1 MKPSYAIE
9 SASVANQAA
18 YDLIFRGNANGK
30 LMIKDSKGNE
40 LINNDKVEA
49 NKKVIIPVVLELG
62 NNKYTVTFTPDEDY
76 KPGEYEVL
84 SSYDTVTFEHSVL
97 FRQYGESGDSL
108 YVSPEGSVTGNGTK
122 KDPLDIY
129 TAVKYVQAGQT
140 IVLMEGIQISRYLG
154 TDEYEEWPAYNLILN
169 CTSYENA
176 DKGYEDADGFAAKLT
191 VGDGNVFDGCIA
203 HHNADDGW
211 DLFAKVQ
218 SGSIG
223 NVVIRNSVAYKNGYV
238 LDENGKEIN
247 AGNGNGFKMGGDSMS
262 GQHELRNSVAFFNKA
277 KGIDSNSGPDIKVYD
292 SISFN
297 NESYNVALYTNSA
310 VNTDYLA
317 NGVISYRT
325 DYKDQSENLK
335 PKGTQDETKIYGT
348 SNFYWDVASQSSVN
362 KEGATVSDDWFESLS
377 FTGISRNADGNIN
390 LNGFLKLT
398 DKAQAGGNLG
408 GTGSDDI
415 TIGEETDGRIET
427 GNISGNNGGTNAGSN
442 GESNAGSGSSSEGSS
457 ESTSTITV
465 STTTV
470 KIEDAAAPLAAA
482 PTLPA
487 GYTYEQVNVS
497 KDGILRAALLNKYY
511 GQKVYFAAIFGK
523 NFGMTIDMQEAS
535 AVAADLQLSYTMLN
549 MPAFAA
555 GFDTIHA
562 VPNVRTKLPM
572 SVTLHFGVGNEYT
585 GRIAYI
591 YALAEDEK
599 SYKLVTAMPVNEI
612 GNAAIKTADFTDV
625 MILIAK

>member
-1 MKPSYAIE
+1 M
-9 SASVANQAA
+9 
-18 YDLIFRGNANGK
+18 
-30 LMIKDSKGNE
+30 
-40 LINNDKVEA
+40 
-49 NKKVIIPVVLELG
+49 
-62 NNKYTVTFTPDEDY
+62 
-76 KPGEYEVL
+76 
-84 SSYDTVTFEHSVL
+84 
-97 FRQYGESGDSL
+97 
-108 YVSPEGSVTGNGTK
+108 
-122 KDPLDIY
+122 
-129 TAVKYVQAGQT
+129 
-140 IVLMEGIQISRYLG
+140 
-154 TDEYEEWPAYNLILN
+154 
-169 CTSYENA
+169 
-176 DKGYEDADGFAAKLT
+176 
-191 VGDGNVFDGCIA
+191 
-203 HHNADDGW
+203 
-211 DLFAKVQ
+211 
-218 SGSIG
+218 
-223 NVVIRNSVAYKNGYV
+223 
-238 LDENGKEIN
+238 
-247 AGNGNGFKMGGDSMS
+247 
-262 GQHELRNSVAFFNKA
+262 
-277 KGIDSNSGPDIKVYD
+277 
-292 SISFN
+292 
-297 NESYNVALYTNSA
+297 
-310 VNTDYLA
+310 
-317 NGVISYRT
+317 
-325 DYKDQSENLK
+325 
-335 PKGTQDETKIYGT
+335 
-348 SNFYWDVASQSSVN
+348 ASQSSVN

-377 FTGISRNADGNIN
+377 FTGISRNADGTIN

-591 YALAEDEK
+591 YVLAEDEK

-612 GNAAIKTADFTDV
+612 GNVAIKTADFTDV

>member
-1 MKPSYAIE
+1 M
-9 SASVANQAA
+9 
-18 YDLIFRGNANGK
+18 
-30 LMIKDSKGNE
+30 
-40 LINNDKVEA
+40 
-49 NKKVIIPVVLELG
+49 
-62 NNKYTVTFTPDEDY
+62 
-76 KPGEYEVL
+76 
-84 SSYDTVTFEHSVL
+84 
-97 FRQYGESGDSL
+97 
-108 YVSPEGSVTGNGTK
+108 
-122 KDPLDIY
+122 
-129 TAVKYVQAGQT
+129 
-140 IVLMEGIQISRYLG
+140 
-154 TDEYEEWPAYNLILN
+154 ILN

-277 KGIDSNSGPDIKVYD
+277 KGIDSNSSPDIKVYD

-377 FTGISRNADGNIN
+377 FTGISRNADGTIN

>member
-30 LMIKDSKGNE
+30 LIIKDSKGNE

-84 SSYDTVTFEHSVL
+84 SSYDAVTFEHSVL

-154 TDEYEEWPAYNLILN
+154 TDEYEDWPAYNLILN

-277 KGIDSNSGPDIKVYD
+277 KGIDSNSSPDIKVYD

-377 FTGISRNADGNIN
+377 FTGISRNADGTIN

-470 KIEDAAAPLAAA
+470 KIEDAAA

-591 YALAEDEK
+591 YVLAEDEK

-612 GNAAIKTADFTDV
+612 GNVAIKTADFTDV